1 MGLSYKH
8 YYFSHPKR
16 TQMIIWNLGCL
27 SQGARH
33 GMAKA
38 NGNVHIFTMAL
49 PPAGTLS
56 FNACLIKTLGILRP
70 LDLPLKNGGTVWYCA
85 NQEAKNGQNE
95 PSYFVLHKPAFP
107 GRPGILEAG
116 PPASSA
122 TSAAPA
128 IAVMDEYFFWRGSKQ
143 VV

>member
-16 TQMIIWNLGCL
+16 TQIIIWNLGCL

-107 GRPGILEAG
+107 GRPGILQAG
-116 PPASSA
+116 CLKMEVEVIGKDPS
-122 TSAAPA
+122 
-128 IAVMDEYFFWRGSKQ
+128 
-143 VV
+143 